1 MINYFVLTIP
11 ATANGFVVPAIKGNS
26 QNYDDALG
34 LFYTESASMAKAG
47 RPTDGV
53 ILMDSMGNELKKE
66 THSKPVEIVV
76 PEGPDMTDTTTSETT
91 ETKTE

>member
-1 MINYFVLTIP
+1 
-11 ATANGFVVPAIKGNS
+11 
-26 QNYDDALG
+26 
-34 LFYTESASMAKAG
+34 MAKAG

-76 PEGPDMTDTTTSETT
+76 PEGPDMTDTPTSETT